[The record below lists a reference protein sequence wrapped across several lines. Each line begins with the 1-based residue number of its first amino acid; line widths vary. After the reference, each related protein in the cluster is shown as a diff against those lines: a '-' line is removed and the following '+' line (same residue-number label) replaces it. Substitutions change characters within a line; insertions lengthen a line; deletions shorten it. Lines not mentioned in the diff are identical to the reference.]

1 MNRIVLRYKEKD
13 NNNLS
18 SLNIYND
25 IKGLSCEK
33 ICETLY
39 DESADIM
46 FKLLKNVDYS
56 KINNCILYECT
67 ILKNGD
73 K

>member
-1 MNRIVLRYKEKD
+1 MNRIILRYKEKD
-13 NNNLS
+13 NNLS

-25 IKGLSCEK
+25 IKGLTQK
-33 ICETLY
+33 KVGETLY
-39 DESADIM
+39 GESADIM
-46 FKLLKNVDYS
+46 FELLKNVDYS

-67 ILKNGD
+67 ILKESDD